1 LQETVAFVRPVL
13 TITLAIFI
21 LCTLSVS
28 APIERPDTG
37 FYIKDMHRE
46 GYGLLV
52 IYNNWTM
59 DTVAVLTDKKV
70 KPKLAVYLRA
80 KDALEVNGIEDGE
93 YGLYFTIGNGWNAG
107 EGKFDKV
114 YGYYR
119 YNTPMLFE
127 TKDVGEEIEYTIL
140 ELDLYK
146 ADATNFMPDQF
157 QFPDIS
163 S

>member
-1 LQETVAFVRPVL
+1 MQETVAFMRPVL
-13 TITLAIFI
+13 VITLAIFI
-21 LCTLSVS
+21 LCVTAFSLPSD
-28 APIERPDTG
+28 RPETG
-37 FYIKDMHRE
+37 TYIRDMHRE

-80 KDALEVNGIEDGE
+80 KDALEIKGIEDGE
-93 YGLYFTIGNGWNAG
+93 YGLYFTIGDGWNAG
-107 EGKFDKV
+107 KGQFDEV